1 MIETTLTNVPAFLD
15 LFEAHAEASPGRVA
29 VVCGDRTL
37 TYGDLDAAARGVA
50 RRLADAGVGPGDLVA
65 LYVDR
70 SAEMVVALL
79 GVLKAGAAYLP
90 LDPGYPAARIAMVL
104 EDSGAAAAL
113 TRPHLR
119 DSLPGFRG
127 PVVDV
132 DGATGDAGGRRDARA
147 YVLYT
152 SGSTGRPKGVVIS
165 HRALLNFLTGM
176 RELLDAGPDDVW
188 LALTSLSFDISGL
201 ELYLPLVTGG
211 RMVIADAETAR
222 DGARLRDL
230 VEREGVTH
238 VQATPSG
245 WRVLLDAGFAG
256 NVTGLVG
263 GEALPLGLA
272 RRLAD
277 RCARLVNVYGPT
289 ETTIWSTAWDVPK
302 NPAHVSIG
310 TPILNTTVH
319 VLDDDGRPVEE
330 GELYIGGLGVA
341 DGYLGRPALTAE
353 RFLPAAGG
361 ERLYRTGD
369 LVRRR
374 ADGGL
379 DFLGRADTQVKLRGH
394 RIELGEIETVLEELD
409 GVAQAVV
416 AVHDEVLVAYVV
428 GNHGDLLSALRER
441 LPAYMVPSTVISLD
455 ALPLTPNGKVDR
467 LALPAPAKSA
477 GEIVPRTATER
488 VVAEA
493 FAEVLGLDRV
503 GAEADFFAVG
513 GHSLLATK
521 VTARLTRRL
530 GVEIPVRELFGAP
543 TVEALAAVLD
553 GLDTVSVPLEPRPAG
568 SPVLLSPAQERLWFL
583 HRFDPGDASWN
594 LHLTRR
600 LRGPLD
606 ADALEHALQRA
617 VDRHEALRTRF
628 PDADGRPVA
637 VVEDHFPLP
646 LERLAA
652 ETEEEARA
660 LLSARVNAP
669 FDLAAA
675 PPVRAALVRVGGEHV
690 LCVVFH
696 GIAGDEW
703 SLDVLAGELTAD
715 REPVRIQHGD
725 VVAWQR
731 GREAAGLGAGALAR
745 WRERLEGLPVL
756 NLPADRPRPAVA
768 ARRGAVVRTE
778 LAVPPLEALAQGQGT
793 TLFTVLLAA
802 YQAVLSAETG
812 LHDFAVGAPTAG
824 RGRVEL
830 EPVFGRLGNVLVL
843 RADLSGDP
851 TFAGLLARARATV
864 LAAMADEEVPVER
877 LLAELDLGRDLGQA
891 PLFQTVLNLDTL
903 PDTLPETFGEV
914 FPLDHV
920 PARYDLTVDAWRSGD
935 TLALDLTYDSALF
948 DAARIEALA
957 ARFTTLLAA
966 VVQTPDRPLSD
977 LLFPGVTLGGAAW
990 RAEGLAT
997 APRVEAVPA
1006 VRTHRAPETPAERRI
1021 ARVFGEVVGVG
1032 DVGADDDFFALGGR
1046 SLLAP
1051 RAAALLSKAF
1061 GVPVPV
1067 RALFAHPTVAGLAA
1081 AIGADP
1087 GVVPLEPREPGTPVP
1102 LSAAQERLWFMDHFD
1117 PGDASGNMYLARRL
1131 HGPLDLA
1138 RFADAYRALV
1148 DRHESLRTRFP
1159 ADDGRPTLVIDP
1171 PGGGTIEWIAL
1182 PEDAV
1187 ADFCAELVNTPF
1199 DLAAAPP
1206 VRATLVQIS
1215 PDDHVLCVAMHHI
1228 IADGYSV
1235 NVMITELAALYDGA
1249 DLPPLPVQAGD
1260 VSLWQL
1266 RREALDEG
1274 AAALAH
1280 WKEKLA
1286 GVPALE
1292 LPLDHPR
1299 PLDGARVGAEL
1310 SVQAPADLVARLEAI
1325 GRDSGTT
1332 LFMVLLA
1339 AYQAVLSRHTGQ
1351 HDFAVGSPTAA
1362 RERVELESVIGYL
1375 AHTLVLRADLSGDPG
1390 FDELL
1395 RRTWATLVD
1404 ALAHQDVPVE
1414 RLKSVLGVRRDLG
1427 QSALFQTMLILHSHT
1442 SEGNLPETF
1451 GGLRHEPYD
1460 AGAIKTAFDLTLT
1473 VWPVAEG
1480 LNLVFDYDLALFDTS
1495 TVERFAAR
1503 LLSCLHEI
1511 AADPTAPLS
1520 SLTMRTPEDE
1530 TALAEWGGGPDL
1542 PLPEGTLLD
1551 LIAPGDRIA
1560 VDDLTYRDLLTAADT
1575 LAARLTALGVGRG
1588 DVVAILAERSTRA
1601 LTGMLAVMKAGA
1613 AYLPLDPAYPE
1624 ARISFVLDDARPKVL
1639 LADREPRGTGDLPVI
1654 RLDTPATGSL
1664 RSPEISCGA
1673 NDDGNSAARDLA
1685 ALPSAEISG
1694 GANDDGNSAARD
1706 LAALPS
1712 AEVSG
1717 GAEDGGNSAQRNL
1730 ATLPS
1735 HEISGGVPVE
1745 GDVTAAVGEW
1755 SGSPSPEVSGGP
1767 RPEDPAYVLYTSGS
1781 TGKPKGVV
1789 VPHRAL
1795 LNFLVSMREL
1805 LGSTPDDVWLAL
1817 TSLSFDISGLELY
1830 LPLVTGGR
1838 IVVADPDIALDGP
1851 ALARR
1856 IAEGGVTHVQATPSG
1871 WRVLLEGD
1879 LPRVTALV
1887 GGEALPP
1894 GLAKELKARAGRVV
1908 NVYGPTETTIWST
1921 AWEVPD
1927 DPGEISIGRPIG
1939 NTTVAVVDAGLNPVP
1954 PRAPGELVIGG
1965 LGLADGYLRRPELTA
1980 ERFVGGVYRT
1990 GDLVRWNWDG
2000 TLEFLGRND
2009 DQVKLRGHRI
2019 ELGEVESALE
2029 GLDGVSRAAVA
2040 VRGDVLVAY
2049 VVGDT
2054 AGLRERL
2061 VERLPAGYVPNVFV
2075 PLDALPLTPNGK
2087 LDRLALPEPEPRRQ
2101 ETFVAPRS
2109 DAEALVADVWSELL
2123 GVEGIGAFDDFFQ
2136 LGGHSLLA
2144 VRVAA
2149 RMEST
2154 VGVTVPIRTLFTHT
2168 TVETLGQAVEDLLL
2182 AELGDLSD
2190 EEALALLEE
2199 S

>member
-70 SAEMVVALL
+70 SAEMVAALL

-90 LDPGYPAARIAMVL
+90 LDPGYPAARIAMIL

-127 PVVDV
+127 PVIDV
-132 DGATGDAGGRRDARA
+132 DGASGDVGGRRDARA

-176 RELLDAGPDDVW
+176 RELLGAGPDDVW

-211 RMVIADAETAR
+211 RMVVADAETAR

-272 RRLAD
+272 RRLAA

-289 ETTIWSTAWDVPK
+289 ETTIWSTAWEVPK

-353 RFLPAAGG
+353 RFLPTAGG

-416 AVHDEVLVAYVV
+416 AVHGEVLVAYVV
-428 GNHGDLLSALRER
+428 GDHGDLLSALRER
-441 LPAYMVPSTVISLD
+441 LPAYMIPSVVIPLD

-467 LALPAPAKSA
+467 LALPAPARSA

-606 ADALEHALQRA
+606 PDALEHALQRA

-637 VVEDHFPLP
+637 VVEDRFPLP
-646 LERLAA
+646 LERLTAA
-652 ETEEEARA
+652 TEEEARA

-675 PPVRAALVRVGGEHV
+675 PPVRAALVRLGGEHV

-703 SLDVLAGELTAD
+703 SLDVLADDLADD
-715 REPVRIQHGD
+715 REPVLLQHGD

-731 GREAAGLGAGALAR
+731 GREAAGLGADALAR
-745 WRERLEGLPVL
+745 WRDRLADLPVL

-768 ARRGAVVRTE
+768 ARRGARVRTE
-778 LAVPPLEALAQGQGT
+778 LPIPPLETLAQRQGT

-812 LHDFAVGAPTAG
+812 LHDFAVGAPTGG

-830 EPVFGRLGNVLVL
+830 EPVFGRLGNTLVL

-903 PDTLPETFGEV
+903 PDGLGEV

-948 DAARIEALA
+948 DAGRIEALA
-957 ARFTTLLAA
+957 ARLTTLLAA
-966 VVQTPDRPLSD
+966 VVASPDEPLSG

-990 RAEGLAT
+990 RAEGLA
-997 APRVEAVPA
+997 APPRVEAVPVA
-1006 VRTHRAPETPAERRI
+1006 RTHRAPETPAERRI

-1102 LSAAQERLWFMDHFD
+1102 LSAAQERLWFMDHFT
-1117 PGDASGNMYLARRL
+1117 PGDASSNMYLARRL

-1159 ADDGRPTLVIDP
+1159 ADDGRPTLVVDP

-1187 ADFCAELVNTPF
+1187 ADFCAELVTTPF

-1215 PDDHVLCVAMHHI
+1215 PDDHVLCVAMNHI

-1280 WKEKLA
+1280 WKERLA

-1292 LPLDHPR
+1292 LPLDRPR
-1299 PLDGARVGAEL
+1299 PLDGARIGGEL
-1310 SVQAPADLVARLEAI
+1310 SVPAPADLVARLEAI

-1414 RLKSVLGVRRDLG
+1414 RIKSVLGVRRDLG
-1427 QSALFQTMLILHSHT
+1427 QTALFQTMLILHSHT

-1460 AGAIKTAFDLTLT
+1460 AGAIKTPFDLTLT
-1473 VWPVAEG
+1473 VWPVDGG
-1480 LNLVFDYDLALFDTS
+1480 LTLVFDYDLAILDTT
-1495 TVERFAAR
+1495 TVQRFAERF
-1503 LLSCLHEI
+1503 LSCLYEI

-1520 SLTMRTPEDE
+1520 ALTMRTSEDDA
-1530 TALAEWGGGPDL
+1530 ALAEWGPGPDL
-1542 PLPEGTLLD
+1542 PLPSGTLLD
-1551 LIAPGDRIA
+1551 LITPSDRVA
-1560 VDDLTYRDLLTAADT
+1560 VDDLTYRDLLMAADT
-1575 LAARLTALGVGRG
+1575 LAAELRALGVGRG
-1588 DVVAILAERSTRA
+1588 DVVAILAERSARA

-1624 ARISFVLDDARPKVL
+1624 ARIAFVLADAQPKAI
-1639 LADREPRGTGDLPVI
+1639 LADREPKGSGALPVI
-1654 RLDTPATGSL
+1654 RLD
-1664 RSPEISCGA
+1664 SP
-1673 NDDGNSAARDLA
+1673 
-1685 ALPSAEISG
+1685 EISG
-1694 GANDDGNSAARD
+1694 GANDGGHVGTRD
-1706 LAALPS
+1706 IPS
-1712 AEVSG
+1712 APG
-1717 GAEDGGNSAQRNL
+1717 
-1730 ATLPS
+1730 
-1735 HEISGGVPVE
+1735 HEISGGANL
-1745 GDVTAAVGEW
+1745 GGHTA
-1755 SGSPSPEVSGGP
+1755 GP
-1767 RPEDPAYVLYTSGS
+1767 LLEDPAYVLYTSGS

-1838 IVVADPDIALDGP
+1838 IVVADPAIALDGP

-1856 IAEGGVTHVQATPSG
+1856 ISEGGVTHVQATPSG
-1871 WRVLLEGD
+1871 WRVLLEGE

-1887 GGEALPP
+1887 GGEALPA
-1894 GLAKELKARAGRVV
+1894 GLAAELKGRTGRLV

-1965 LGLADGYLRRPELTA
+1965 LGVADGYLRRPELTA

-2029 GLDGVSRAAVA
+2029 SLDGVARAAVA
-2040 VRGDVLVAY
+2040 VKGDVLVAY
-2049 VVGDT
+2049 VVGSTDH
-2054 AGLRERL
+2054 LRERL
-2061 VERLPAGYVPNVFV
+2061 IERLPASYVPHVFV

-2087 LDRLALPEPEPRRQ
+2087 LDRLALPEPEPLRQ
-2101 ETFVAPRS
+2101 ETFVAPRT

-2144 VRVAA
+2144 IRVAA
-2149 RMEST
+2149 RLEST
-2154 VGVTVPIRTLFTHT
+2154 VGVSVPIRTLFTHT

>member
-1 MIETTLTNVPAFLD
+1 MIDTTLTDVPAFLD

-50 RRLADAGVGPGDLVA
+50 RRLADAGVNPGDLVA

-79 GVLKAGAAYLP
+79 GALKAGAAYLP
-90 LDPGYPAARIAMVL
+90 IDPGYPAARIAMVL

-119 DSLPGFRG
+119 AGLPGFTG
-127 PVVDV
+127 PVVEV
-132 DGATGDAGGRRDARA
+132 DGATAGHGEAVRRRGSRA

-165 HRALLNFLTGM
+165 HRALLNFLYAM
-176 RELLDAGPDDVW
+176 RDLLDAGEDDVW

-211 RMVIADAETAR
+211 RVVVADAATSR
-222 DGARLRDL
+222 DGALLRDL
-230 VEREGVTH
+230 IEREGVTH

-245 WRVLLDAGFAG
+245 WRVLLDGG
-256 NVTGLVG
+256 VPRVTGLVG
-263 GEALPLGLA
+263 GEALPLPLA
-272 RRLAD
+272 RRLAA
-277 RCARLVNVYGPT
+277 RCARLINVYGPT
-289 ETTIWSTAWDVPK
+289 ETTIWSTAWEVPR
-302 NPAHVSIG
+302 NPASVSIG

-319 VLDDDGRPVEE
+319 VLDDDMRPVEE

-341 DGYLGRPALTAE
+341 DGYLHRPALTAE
-353 RFLPAAGG
+353 RFVPAARG

-374 ADGGL
+374 DDGGL

-409 GVAQAVV
+409 GVRQAVV

-428 GNHGDLLSALRER
+428 GDGHGDLPAALRER
-441 LPAYMVPSTVISLD
+441 LPAYMVPSVVVPLD

-467 LALPAPAKSA
+467 LALPAPVRGT
-477 GEIVPRTATER
+477 GEIAPRTATER

-493 FAEVLGLDRV
+493 FAEVLGIDRV

-600 LRGPLD
+600 LPGHTDP
-606 ADALEHALQRA
+606 DALGNALEAALQRA

-637 VVEDHFPLP
+637 VVEERFPLP
-646 LERLAA
+646 LERLTAA
-652 ETEEEARA
+652 SEEEARA

-675 PPVRAALVRVGGEHV
+675 PPVRAALVRVAGEHV

-696 GIAGDEW
+696 GIVADEW
-703 SLDVLAGELTAD
+703 SIDVLAQDLAED
-715 REPVRIQHGD
+715 REPPAVQHGD

-731 GREAAGLGAGALAR
+731 GREAAGLGADALAR
-745 WRERLEGLPVL
+745 WRDRLAGLPVL

-768 ARRGAVVRTE
+768 SRRGAVVRTE
-778 LAVPPLEALAQGQGT
+778 LPIPPLETLAQSQGT

-877 LLAELDLGRDLGQA
+877 LLAELDLGRDLGQS
-891 PLFQTVLNLDTL
+891 PLFQTMLTLD
-903 PDTLPETFGEV
+903 DRPEGV

-920 PARYDLTVDAWRSGD
+920 PARHDLAVEAWRSGD
-935 TLALDLTYDSALF
+935 ALTLDLTYDAALF
-948 DAARIEALA
+948 DAARVEALA
-957 ARFTTLLAA
+957 ARLTGLLTAVAA
-966 VVQTPDRPLSD
+966 TPDRPLSE

-997 APRVEAVPA
+997 APRVEAVP
-1006 VRTHRAPETPAERRI
+1006 VTRTHRAPETAAERRI
-1021 ARVFGEVVGVG
+1021 ARVFGQVVGVD

-1081 AIGADP
+1081 AIGTDP
-1087 GVVPLEPREPGTPVP
+1087 GVVPLEPREPGTRVP

-1117 PGDASGNMYLARRL
+1117 PGDASSNMYLARRL
-1131 HGPLDLA
+1131 RGPLDAA
-1138 RFADAYRALV
+1138 RFAEAYRALV

-1159 ADDGRPTLVIDP
+1159 ADDGQPRLVIDP
-1171 PGGGTIEWIAL
+1171 PGGGVIEWVAL

-1206 VRATLVQIS
+1206 VRATLIQIT
-1215 PDDHVLCVAMHHI
+1215 PDDHVVCVAMHHI
-1228 IADGYSV
+1228 VADGYSV
-1235 NVMITELAALYDGA
+1235 NVMITELAALYEGRE
-1249 DLPPLPVQAGD
+1249 LPPLPVQAGD

-1280 WKEKLA
+1280 WKEKLS

-1292 LPLDHPR
+1292 LPLDRPR
-1299 PLDGARVGAEL
+1299 PLDGARIGAEL
-1310 SVQAPADLVARLEAI
+1310 SVQVPADLVARLEAI
-1325 GRDSGTT
+1325 GRDGGAT

-1351 HDFAVGSPTAA
+1351 HDFAIGSPTAA

-1442 SEGNLPETF
+1442 AEGALPETF

-1480 LNLVFDYDLALFDTS
+1480 LNFVFDYDLALFDTS
-1495 TVERFAAR
+1495 TVERFAQR
-1503 LLSCLHEI
+1503 LVACLHEI
-1511 AADPTAPLS
+1511 AEDPATPLS
-1520 SLTMRTPEDE
+1520 ALTMRTPEDDA
-1530 TALAEWGGGPDL
+1530 ALSEWGAGPEL

-1551 LIAPGDRIA
+1551 LIEPSDRIA
-1560 VDDLTYRDLLTAADT
+1560 VGDLTYRDLLSSADA
-1575 LAARLTALGVGRG
+1575 LAGELTALGVGRG
-1588 DVVAILAERSTRA
+1588 DIVAILAERSTRA
-1601 LTGMLAVMKAGA
+1601 LTGMLAVMRTGA

-1624 ARISFVLDDARPKVL
+1624 ARIAFVLDDARPKVL
-1639 LADREPRGTGDLPVI
+1639 LADREPWGSGDLPVI
-1654 RLDTPATGSL
+1654 RLDTPETGSRL
-1664 RSPEISCGA
+1664 DHDMPAGP
-1673 NDDGNSAARDLA
+1673 
-1685 ALPSAEISG
+1685 LPG
-1694 GANDDGNSAARD
+1694 
-1706 LAALPS
+1706 
-1712 AEVSG
+1712 
-1717 GAEDGGNSAQRNL
+1717 
-1730 ATLPS
+1730 
-1735 HEISGGVPVE
+1735 
-1745 GDVTAAVGEW
+1745 
-1755 SGSPSPEVSGGP
+1755 
-1767 RPEDPAYVLYTSGS
+1767 DPAYVLYTSGS
-1781 TGKPKGVV
+1781 TGRPKGVV

-1805 LGSTPDDVWLAL
+1805 LGSTSDDVWLAL

-1838 IVVADPDIALDGP
+1838 IVVADPAIALDGQ

-1856 IAEGGVTHVQATPSG
+1856 ISEAGVTHVQATPSG

-1879 LPRVTALV
+1879 MPRVTALV

-1894 GLAKELKARAGRVV
+1894 GLARELKARTGRLV

-1965 LGLADGYLRRPELTA
+1965 LGLADGYLHRPELTA
-1980 ERFVGGVYRT
+1980 ERFTGGVYRT
-1990 GDLVRWNWDG
+1990 GDLVRWTWDG

-2019 ELGEVESALE
+2019 ELGEVESVLE
-2029 GLDGVSRAAVA
+2029 SLDGVTRAAVA
-2040 VRGDVLVAY
+2040 IKGDVLVAY
-2049 VVGDT
+2049 TVGRST
-2054 AGLRERL
+2054 GLREEL
-2061 VERLPAGYVPNVFV
+2061 VERLPAGYVPSVYV
-2075 PLDALPLTPNGK
+2075 PMDALPLTPNGK
-2087 LDRLALPEPEPRRQ
+2087 LDRLALPEPEPQRQ
-2101 ETFVAPRS
+2101 ASFVAPRT
-2109 DAEALVADVWSELL
+2109 DAEALVGDVWSELL
-2123 GVEGIGAFDDFFQ
+2123 GIEGIGAFDDFFQ

-2149 RMEST
+2149 RLEST
-2154 VGVTVPIRTLFTHT
+2154 VGVAVPIRTLFTCT

-2190 EEALALLEE
+2190 DEALALLEE

>member
-1 MIETTLTNVPAFLD
+1 MIDTTLTDVPAFLD
-15 LFEAHAEASPGRVA
+15 LFEAHAEESPGRVA

-50 RRLADAGVGPGDLVA
+50 RRLIDAGVTPGDLVA

-90 LDPGYPAARIAMVL
+90 IDPGYPAARIAMVL

-119 DSLPGFRG
+119 ESLPGFTG
-127 PVVDV
+127 PIVDV
-132 DGATGDAGGRRDARA
+132 DGATDLFGGASGRRSSRA

-165 HRALLNFLTGM
+165 HRALLNFLYAM
-176 RELLDAGPDDVW
+176 RELLGAGPGDVW

-211 RMVIADAETAR
+211 RIVVADAATAR
-222 DGARLRDL
+222 DGALLRDL
-230 VEREGVTH
+230 IEREGVTH

-245 WRVLLDAGFAG
+245 WRVLLDAGFSR

-263 GEALPLGLA
+263 GEALPVALA
-272 RRLAD
+272 RQLAA
-277 RCARLVNVYGPT
+277 RCARLINVYGPT
-289 ETTIWSTAWDVPK
+289 ETTIWSTAWEVPK
-302 NPAHVSIG
+302 NPSYVSIG

-319 VLDDDGRPVEE
+319 VLDDDMRPVDE
-330 GELYIGGLGVA
+330 GELYIGGHGVA
-341 DGYLGRPALTAE
+341 DGYLHRPALTAE
-353 RFLPAAGG
+353 RFVPTGRG
-361 ERLYRTGD
+361 DRLYRTGD

-394 RIELGEIETVLEELD
+394 RIELGEIESVLEELD
-409 GVAQAVV
+409 GVRQAVV
-416 AVHDEVLVAYVV
+416 AVHGEVLVAYVV
-428 GNHGDLLSALRER
+428 GDHGDLLAGLRER
-441 LPAYMVPSTVISLD
+441 LPAYMVPSIVIPLD

-467 LALPAPAKSA
+467 RALPAPAASA
-477 GEIVPRTATER
+477 GEIEPRTPTER

-493 FAEVLGLDRV
+493 FAEVLGLGKV
-503 GAEADFFAVG
+503 GAEADFFMVG

-600 LRGPLD
+600 LRGHADP
-606 ADALEHALQRA
+606 DALERALQRV

-637 VVEDHFPLP
+637 VVEERFPLP
-646 LERLAA
+646 LERLTAA
-652 ETEEEARA
+652 SEEEAKA

-675 PPVRAALVRVGGEHV
+675 PPVRAALVKVAGEHV

-703 SLDVLAGELTAD
+703 SLDVLAEDLADD
-715 REPVRIQHGD
+715 REAPAVQHGD

-731 GREAAGLGAGALAR
+731 GREAAGLGADALAR
-745 WRERLEGLPVL
+745 WRDRLAGVPVL

-768 ARRGAVVRTE
+768 SRRGAIVRTE
-778 LAVPPLEALAQGQGT
+778 LPIPPLETLAQSQGT
-793 TLFTVLLAA
+793 TLFTALLAA
-802 YQAVLSAETG
+802 YQAILSAETG

-851 TFAGLLARARATV
+851 TFAGLLARARTTV

-877 LLAELDLGRDLGQA
+877 LLTELDLGRDLGQT
-891 PLFQTVLNLDTL
+891 PLFQTMLTLDDL
-903 PDTLPETFGEV
+903 PDAV

-920 PARYDLTVDAWRSGD
+920 PARHDLTVDARRSGD
-935 TLALDLTYDSALF
+935 TLTLDLTYDATLF
-948 DAARIEALA
+948 DAARVEALA
-957 ARFTTLLAA
+957 TRLTAFLRAAATTPEL
-966 VVQTPDRPLSD
+966 PLSD

-990 RAEGLAT
+990 RAEGLT
-997 APRVEAVPA
+997 APTRVEAVP
-1006 VRTHRAPETPAERRI
+1006 VIRTHRVPETPAERRI
-1021 ARVFGEVVGVG
+1021 ARIFGEVVGVD

-1051 RAAALLSKAF
+1051 RAAALLSAAF

-1067 RALFAHPTVAGLAA
+1067 RTLFAHPTVAGLAA

-1117 PGDASGNMYLARRL
+1117 PGDASSNMYLARRL
-1131 HGPLDLA
+1131 HGPLDQA
-1138 RFADAYRALV
+1138 RFAAAYRALV

-1159 ADDGRPTLVIDP
+1159 ADDGQPLLVIDP
-1171 PGGGTIEWIAL
+1171 PGGGVIKWVAL

-1187 ADFCAELVNTPF
+1187 RDYCAELVNTPF

-1206 VRATLVQIS
+1206 VRATLIQIT
-1215 PDDHVLCVAMHHI
+1215 PDDHVICVAMHHI

-1235 NVMITELAALYDGA
+1235 NVMITELAALYEGG

-1280 WKEKLA
+1280 WKDKLS

-1292 LPLDHPR
+1292 LPLDRPR
-1299 PLDGARVGAEL
+1299 PLDGARIGAEL
-1310 SVQAPADLVARLEAI
+1310 SVQVPSDVVARLEAI
-1325 GRDSGTT
+1325 ARDSGTT

-1351 HDFAVGSPTAA
+1351 TDFAIGSPTAA

-1375 AHTLVLRADLSGDPG
+1375 AHTLVLRADLTGDPG

-1395 RRTWATLVD
+1395 RRTWATVVD
-1404 ALAHQDVPVE
+1404 ALAHQEIPVE

-1442 SEGNLPETF
+1442 TEGALPDTF
-1451 GGLRHEPYD
+1451 GDLSYEPYD

-1473 VWPVAEG
+1473 IWPVAEG
-1480 LNLVFDYDLALFDTS
+1480 LNFVFDYDLALFDTP

-1503 LLSCLHEI
+1503 LVTCLYEI
-1511 AADPTAPLS
+1511 TEDPTAPLS
-1520 SLTMRTPEDE
+1520 ALTMRTREDDA
-1530 TALAEWGGGPDL
+1530 ALATWGTGPEL
-1542 PLPEGTLLD
+1542 ALPEGTLLD
-1551 LIAPGDRIA
+1551 LIKPSDRIA
-1560 VDDLTYRDLLTAADT
+1560 VDDLTYRDLLSAADVLSGK
-1575 LAARLTALGVGRG
+1575 LAALGVGRG
-1588 DVVAILAERSTRA
+1588 DIVAILAERSTEA
-1601 LTGMLAVMKAGA
+1601 LTGMLAVMKTGA

-1624 ARISFVLDDARPKVL
+1624 ARIAFVLEDAQPKVL
-1639 LADREPRGTGDLPVI
+1639 LADREPWATSGDSSERVPIPVLRLDLP
-1654 RLDTPATGSL
+1654 DH
-1664 RSPEISCGA
+1664 EISGA
-1673 NDDGNSAARDLA
+1673 AESSSVAPDSGLGNPAAGGY
-1685 ALPSAEISG
+1685 AEISG
-1694 GANDDGNSAARD
+1694 SV
-1706 LAALPS
+1706 LP
-1712 AEVSG
+1712 G
-1717 GAEDGGNSAQRNL
+1717 
-1730 ATLPS
+1730 
-1735 HEISGGVPVE
+1735 
-1745 GDVTAAVGEW
+1745 
-1755 SGSPSPEVSGGP
+1755 
-1767 RPEDPAYVLYTSGS
+1767 DPAYVLYTSGS

-1805 LGSTPDDVWLAL
+1805 LGSTSDDVWLAL

-1838 IVVADPDIALDGP
+1838 IVIADPAIALDGQ

-1856 IAEGGVTHVQATPSG
+1856 IADAGVTHVQATPSG
-1871 WRVLLEGD
+1871 WRVLLEGEI
-1879 LPRVTALV
+1879 PTVTALV

-1894 GLAKELKARAGRVV
+1894 GLAKELKARTARLV

-1927 DPGEISIGRPIG
+1927 DPSEISIGRPIG
-1939 NTTVAVVDAGLNPVP
+1939 NTTVAVVDAQLNPVP

-1980 ERFVGGVYRT
+1980 QRFTQGVYRT
-1990 GDLVRWNWDG
+1990 GDLVRWSWDG

-2019 ELGEVESALE
+2019 ELGEIESVLE
-2029 GLDGVSRAAVA
+2029 SLDGVSRAAVA
-2040 VRGDVLVAY
+2040 IKGEVLVAY
-2049 VVGDT
+2049 TVGRST
-2054 AGLRERL
+2054 GLREEL
-2061 VERLPAGYVPNVFV
+2061 VERLPASFVPTVFV
-2075 PLDALPLTPNGK
+2075 SLDALPLTPNGK
-2087 LDRLALPEPEPRRQ
+2087 LDRLALPEPEPQRQ
-2101 ETFVAPRS
+2101 RSFVAPRS
-2109 DAEALVADVWSELL
+2109 DAEALVADVWSEVL
-2123 GVEGIGAFDDFFQ
+2123 GVEGVGVFDDFFE

-2149 RMEST
+2149 RLDGT
-2154 VGVTVPIRTLFTHT
+2154 IGVVVPIRTLFTHS
-2168 TVETLGQAVEDLLL
+2168 TVEALAQAVEELLL
-2182 AELGDLSD
+2182 AEFDDLSD

>member
-70 SAEMVVALL
+70 SAEMVAALL

-119 DSLPGFRG
+119 DSLPAFRG

-132 DGATGDAGGRRDARA
+132 DGATGDLGGRRDARA

-176 RELLDAGPDDVW
+176 RELLGAGPDDVW

-222 DGARLRDL
+222 DGTRLRDL

-302 NPAHVSIG
+302 NPASVSIG

-341 DGYLGRPALTAE
+341 DGYLNRPALTAE
-353 RFLPAAGG
+353 RFLPAPGG

-428 GNHGDLLSALRER
+428 GDHGDLLSTLRER

-467 LALPAPAKSA
+467 LALPAPARSA
-477 GEIVPRTATER
+477 GETAPRTPTER

-606 ADALEHALQRA
+606 ADALGHALQRA

-637 VVEDHFPLP
+637 VVEDHFPLL
-646 LERLAA
+646 LERLTAD
-652 ETEEEARA
+652 TEEEARA

-675 PPVRAALVRVGGEHV
+675 PPMRAALVRVGGDHV

-703 SLDVLAGELTAD
+703 SLDVLAEDLAGD
-715 REPVRIQHGD
+715 REPVKIQHGD

-731 GREAAGLGAGALAR
+731 GREAAGLGADALAR
-745 WRERLEGLPVL
+745 WRERLADLPVL

-768 ARRGAVVRTE
+768 ARRGALVRTE
-778 LAVPPLEALAQGQGT
+778 LAVPPLESLAQSQGT
-793 TLFTVLLAA
+793 TLFTLLLAA

-877 LLAELDLGRDLGQA
+877 LLTELDLGRDLGQA

-903 PDTLPETFGEV
+903 PGTFGEV

-948 DAARIEALA
+948 DAARVEALA

-966 VVQTPDRPLSD
+966 VAETPDRPLSE

-997 APRVEAVPA
+997 APRVEAVP
-1006 VRTHRAPETPAERRI
+1006 VTRTHRAPETPAERRI

-1117 PGDASGNMYLARRL
+1117 PGDASSNMYLARRL
-1131 HGPLDLA
+1131 HGPLDPA

-1171 PGGGTIEWIAL
+1171 PGGGTIEWVAL

-1228 IADGYSV
+1228 VADGYSV

-1292 LPLDHPR
+1292 LPLDRPR

-1310 SVQAPADLVARLEAI
+1310 SVQAPAALVARLESIA
-1325 GRDSGTT
+1325 RDSGTT

-1503 LLSCLHEI
+1503 LLSCLYEI
-1511 AADPTAPLS
+1511 AADPTTPLS
-1520 SLTMRTPEDE
+1520 ALTMRTPEDE
-1530 TALAEWGGGPDL
+1530 AALAEWGSGPDL

-1551 LIAPGDRIA
+1551 LITPSDRIA
-1560 VDDLTYRDLLTAADT
+1560 VDDLTYRDLLTAADG

-1588 DVVAILAERSTRA
+1588 DIVAILAERSVQA
-1601 LTGMLAVMKAGA
+1601 LTGMLAAMKAGA

-1624 ARISFVLDDARPKVL
+1624 ARIAFVLDDARPKVL
-1639 LADREPRGTGDLPVI
+1639 LADREPWGSGDLPVI
-1654 RLDTPATGSL
+1654 RLDTPIPDSTP
-1664 RSPEISCGA
+1664 RPEISGGA
-1673 NDDGNSAARDLA
+1673 NESGNSAGLRTTAP
-1685 ALPSAEISG
+1685 PSAEISG
-1694 GANDDGNSAARD
+1694 GANDGGIFAGPDT
-1706 LAALPS
+1706 PS
-1712 AEVSG
+1712 S
-1717 GAEDGGNSAQRNL
+1717 
-1730 ATLPS
+1730 PS
-1735 HEISGGVPVE
+1735 H
-1745 GDVTAAVGEW
+1745 
-1755 SGSPSPEVSGGP
+1755 GGP
-1767 RPEDPAYVLYTSGS
+1767 LPEDPAYVLYTSGS

-1838 IVVADPDIALDGP
+1838 VVIADPGIALDGP

-1856 IAEGGVTHVQATPSG
+1856 ITEGGVTHVQATPSG

-1879 LPRVTALV
+1879 IPRVTALV

-1894 GLAKELKARAGRVV
+1894 GLAKELKARTGRLV

-1939 NTTVAVVDAGLNPVP
+1939 NTTVAVVDAHLNPVP

-2029 GLDGVSRAAVA
+2029 ALDGVSRAAVA

-2054 AGLRERL
+2054 TGLRERL

-2075 PLDALPLTPNGK
+2075 ALDALPLTPNGK

-2154 VGVTVPIRTLFTHT
+2154 VGVSVPIRTLFTHT
-2168 TVETLGQAVEDLLL
+2168 TVETLGQAVEDLLF